1 MDDARPALDDVLTPR
16 EREVIEFL
24 RLGFTNEQIGGRMGI
39 SANAVKYHVSEII
52 SKLGVRNRREAA
64 RWPERRPWWATA
76 FAPAALL
83 LRRSEAA
90 LPVKLSTAALAISG
104 GVVVAAVAGIGLIL
118 LLFLGSNAER
128 TNDAAFRSGDPRA
141 LVDKALSSMTQLDSF
156 HAAFV
161 LSIPPDD
168 VREKAGWEIEFEAPD
183 SYRMLLFGAE
193 GESERRCESYL
204 LPDASGSGETC
215 YDVLISISEYTVAET
230 VVVGDTMYG
239 RRCNET
245 DGVCD
250 PWREQPR
257 GPFVIAGPSPS
268 FLPQWPLVA
277 IELAE
282 DFELVGRE
290 DRDGVT
296 LVHFQGS
303 VNHLRAIL
311 ENQRRVLTAAGITS
325 FGEECT
331 ARAIPRIVDETGEPV
346 ESTPDRGAEDE
357 ESCRELTFEESLE
370 QQEPGLSF
378 YDENPGA
385 IDIWLSPDDFL
396 VHRIVLGIP
405 PDEPGAQ
412 ESSFTVEYS
421 QFNQIEIEAP
431 Q

>member
-1 MDDARPALDDVLTPR
+1 M
-16 EREVIEFL
+16 IEFL

-76 FAPAALL
+76 FAPAGFL
-83 LRRSEAA
+83 LRKSEAA
-90 LPVKLSTAALAISG
+90 LPVKLSTAALAVSG
-104 GVVVAAVAGIGLIL
+104 GVVVAAVAGIGLT
-118 LLFLGSNAER
+118 LFLFFGSDAEQ
-128 TNDAAFRSGDPRA
+128 TDDVAFRSGDPRA
-141 LVDKALSSMTQLDSF
+141 LVDEALSAMGQLDSY
-156 HAAFV
+156 HVAFG
-161 LSIPPDD
+161 LPIPPDD

-204 LPDASGSGETC
+204 LPDASGTGETC

-239 RRCNET
+239 RQCNET

-277 IELAE
+277 LELAE
-282 DFELVGRE
+282 DLELVGE
-290 DRDGVT
+290 DNVDGVT
-296 LVHFQGS
+296 LVHLQGS
-303 VNHLRAIL
+303 GNHLRAIL
-311 ENQRRVLTAAGITS
+311 ENERRVLTAAGITS
-325 FGEECT
+325 FGTEC
-331 ARAIPRIVDETGEPV
+331 RAEAALPGESQGDEV
-346 ESTPDRGAEDE
+346 
-357 ESCRELTFEESLE
+357 CRELTFEESLE
-370 QQEPGLSF
+370 RQEPQLSL

-412 ESSFTVEYS
+412 EGSFTVEYS